1 MNQITTID
9 LLRHGQPEGGRRYR
23 GQIDD
28 PLSAE
33 GWQEMW
39 VSVNGSPP
47 TWQHIVSSPL
57 IRCHAFAAALG
68 DRLGIPVTRDHRLRE
83 VGFGAWE
90 GHTADELRAQD
101 PQVIARFYRDPVTH
115 RPAGAEPLQA
125 FSDRVSAAFQDML
138 GQYRGQHLL
147 VVTHAGVIRAT
158 LTHVLNAP
166 LGAMYRMSIAT
177 ASITRIRVDGE
188 RPPTVMFSGRTGGV
202 SPVPDVPVHPSS

>member
-1 MNQITTID
+1 MSSVTTID
-9 LLRHGQPEGGRRYR
+9 LLRHGTPEGGRRYR

-28 PLSAE
+28 PLSPE

-39 VSVNGSPP
+39 ASVDGPARP
-47 TWQHIVSSPL
+47 WQRIISSPL
-57 IRCHAFAAALG
+57 IRCYAFAVALG
-68 DRLGIPVTRDHRLRE
+68 DKIAVPVSRDQRLQE

-101 PQVIARFYRDPVTH
+101 PKIITRFYHDPVTN

-125 FSDRVSAAFQDML
+125 FSDRVIAAFGDILDQH
-138 GQYRGQHLL
+138 RGSHVL

-166 LGAMYRMSIAT
+166 LGAMYRISVAT
-177 ASITRIRVDGE
+177 ASLSRIRVDGE
-188 RPPTVMFSGRTGGV
+188 RPPTVLFSGRIGR
-202 SPVPDVPVHPSS
+202 